1 MSVAWVRISETRDA
15 RRAERKVAMEKTRLG
30 KIIDELVE
38 RGKRGEDLCDE
49 DFRRM
54 AEALDE
60 GLEDDG
66 GRLHACVSACQ
77 RSYETDADDF
87 AELAE
92 VAYGKLLEW
101 KAETPELDRVTV
113 TTWEPEGDGQEL
125 NEMVVMQDGTWRFT
139 YSHFTQMEG
148 REMCV
153 RGARR

>member
-1 MSVAWVRISETRDA
+1 MSGAWVRISETRDA

-60 GLEDDG
+60 GLEDCG
-66 GRLHACVSACQ
+66 GLHACVSAGQ
-77 RSYETDADDF
+77 RSYETDAEGF

-101 KAETPELDRVTV
+101 KAATPELDRVTV

-148 REMCV
+148 REMLV

>member
-1 MSVAWVRISETRDA
+1 MSCAWVRISETRDA

-30 KIIDELVE
+30 KINDELVE
-38 RGKRGEDLCDE
+38 RGKRGEDQCDE

-66 GRLHACVSACQ
+66 GRLHACVSAGQ

-148 REMCV
+148 REMRV
-153 RGARR
+153 RGAGR